1 MPPKIPLPTDDD
13 LAPEHREMLANLP
26 PLNVFRMVAGAPRA
40 VRPFLELGGA
50 VLSTALDARRREIAV
65 LRVAHATKAR
75 YEWAQH
81 EQLGRS
87 VGVTEA
93 EIDSISIEARVCSL
107 DDECNLICRV
117 ADEVS
122 RDVRLSDDSLEQII
136 DRYGPRE
143 AAELILLVS
152 YYNMV
157 SRFLESTRVEL
168 ENEPLL
174 RRQTPSSIAREPG
187 DDRGLASDLP
197 GHAAAVGCVRLNEI
211 VQGAQIVGEGAD
223 ESEAP
228 SLGDALQRA
237 VDATNQ
243 ALAGEPSSTADLTQ
257 EEADTIAEQS
267 PPETRVSPTSARSPT
282 DTGDESTLSR
292 WFG

>member
-1 MPPKIPLPTDDD
+1 MPPKIPLPTDDE
-13 LAPEHREMLANLP
+13 LKSEHRELLAELP

-40 VRPFLELGGA
+40 VRPFLALGSA

-65 LRVAHATKAR
+65 LRVAHATGAP

-81 EQLGRS
+81 EQLARN

-93 EIDSISIEARVCSL
+93 EVDAVDREEPVTSL

-122 RDVRLSDDSLEQII
+122 RDVRLSDEALEQIL

-157 SRFLESTRVEL
+157 SRFLESTRVEV
-168 ENEPLL
+168 EGRPLL
-174 RRQTPSSIAREPG
+174 GGQTPGSIAGRPG
-187 DDRGLASDLP
+187 DG
-197 GHAAAVGCVRLNEI
+197 G
-211 VQGAQIVGEGAD
+211 
-223 ESEAP
+223 
-228 SLGDALQRA
+228 
-237 VDATNQ
+237 
-243 ALAGEPSSTADLTQ
+243 
-257 EEADTIAEQS
+257 
-267 PPETRVSPTSARSPT
+267 SA
-282 DTGDESTLSR
+282 
-292 WFG
+292 